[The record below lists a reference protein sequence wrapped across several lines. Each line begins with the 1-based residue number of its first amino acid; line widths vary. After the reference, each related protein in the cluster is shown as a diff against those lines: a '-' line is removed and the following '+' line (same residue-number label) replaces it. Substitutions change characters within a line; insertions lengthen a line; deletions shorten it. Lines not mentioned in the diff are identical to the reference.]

1 MSIFSEFSYSL
12 YQFFFVRTENEI
24 EVLKVLGQNVK
35 PNIDNKSP
43 YYYNGESSKV
53 INVLI
58 ANS

>member
-43 YYYNGESSKV
+43 NYDHGGSSKV